1 MRRATQWRARLFF
14 QGVSPMEI
22 ESMDYFLLRH
32 WGEMS
37 EIKTD
42 AEARAVKEAQK
53 K

>member
-1 MRRATQWRARLFF
+1 
-14 QGVSPMEI
+14 MEI

-37 EIKTD
+37 EIKID
-42 AEARAVKEAQK
+42 AEKRAVKEAQK